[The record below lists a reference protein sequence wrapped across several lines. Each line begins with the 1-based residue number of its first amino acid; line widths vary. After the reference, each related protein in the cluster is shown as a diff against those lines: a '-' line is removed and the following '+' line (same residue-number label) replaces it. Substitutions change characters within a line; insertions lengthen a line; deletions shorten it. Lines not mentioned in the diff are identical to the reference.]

1 MLADTLEQSFVYLR
15 SELRKD
21 LFFKERVQYA
31 LQPMGRFVCQE
42 NTKTR
47 WENVLRVKPLCL

>member
-21 LFFKERVQYA
+21 LFFTERVQCA
-31 LQPMGRFVCQE
+31 LQPMGRLVCQE

-47 WENVLRVKPLCL
+47 WKNVLRVKPLCL